1 MSVFSTIEGEDS
13 GLERVSVAVQCC
25 GMVGLGLE
33 AAAGT
38 SIAEIGDCLTSCW
51 SALGCEMIME
61 GGGE

>member
-1 MSVFSTIEGEDS
+1 MLSTIEGGGS
-13 GLERVSVAVQCC
+13 GLEGVSAAVQCC

-38 SIAEIGDCLTSCW
+38 SIAAIDGCLISCW

-61 GGGE
+61 R